1 MIRKKQPATE
11 MRPRARSMKHADAAI
26 RRRRAAMWSNT
37 VQRRPWR
44 RRPDR
49 WWGSRPSTVS
59 GVVYEN
65 RSGGAQRAAGV
76 VKTDAAGRYALPAD
90 EESIVRDKGERE

>member
-1 MIRKKQPATE
+1 
-11 MRPRARSMKHADAAI
+11 MRPRARSMSTRMRRSGAVARRCGEI
-26 RRRRAAMWSNT
+26 RCSGGLGGGDPT
-37 VQRRPWR
+37 GGG
-44 RRPDR
+44 
-49 WWGSRPSTVS
+49 GSRPSTVS

>member
-1 MIRKKQPATE
+1 MVKYGAAAALAAAT
-11 MRPRARSMKHADAAI
+11 RPVVAA
-26 RRRRAAMWSNT
+26 AA
-37 VQRRPWR
+37 
-44 RRPDR
+44 
-49 WWGSRPSTVS
+49 PSTVS